1 MSQPNNQSIIS
12 KALFKGTL
20 MALTNACI
28 IWLIL
33 YIANMD
39 KSVLMVVAVVV
50 AAAFGYVTA
59 YFEARAALNA
69 QEAQARH
76 ARGGDVSSSSD
87 GVDTSDSS
95 REEDD
100 EDDFVDPGPDPDAGD
115 FDAEALATGKLAYG
129 LVDLVIDKEHLRQL
143 VAQELR
149 VGVGVGFSDDIEY

>member
-1 MSQPNNQSIIS
+1 MSRPNNQSIIG

-50 AAAFGYVTA
+50 AAAFGYMTA
-59 YFEARAALNA
+59 YLEARAALNA

-76 ARGGDVSSSSD
+76 ARGGDVSSSSSD

-95 REEDD
+95 DSSREEDD
-100 EDDFVDPGPDPDAGD
+100 KDDFVDPGPDPYAGD
-115 FDAEALATGKLAYG
+115 FDSGSSS
-129 LVDLVIDKEHLRQL
+129 
-143 VAQELR
+143 
-149 VGVGVGFSDDIEY
+149 SDYSSSDYSSSDSGGGDSGGGD

>member
-1 MSQPNNQSIIS
+1 MSRSNNQSIIG

-59 YFEARAALNA
+59 YLEARAALNA

-87 GVDTSDSS
+87 GVDPSDSS
-95 REEDD
+95 DSSDSSDEEDD
-100 EDDFVDPGPDPDAGD
+100 KDDFVDPGPDPYAGD
-115 FDAEALATGKLAYG
+115 FDSGSSS
-129 LVDLVIDKEHLRQL
+129 
-143 VAQELR
+143 
-149 VGVGVGFSDDIEY
+149 SDYSSSDSGGGDSGGGDSGGGD

>member
-115 FDAEALATGKLAYG
+115 FDAGSSSS
-129 LVDLVIDKEHLRQL
+129 
-143 VAQELR
+143 
-149 VGVGVGFSDDIEY
+149 SDYSSSDYSSSDYSGGGDSGGGDSGGSSD

>member
-1 MSQPNNQSIIS
+1 MSQPNNQSIIG
-12 KALFKGTL
+12 KALLKGTL

-76 ARGGDVSSSSD
+76 ARGGDVSSSSSV
-87 GVDTSDSS
+87 VDSSDSS
-95 REEDD
+95 GSSDEEEE

-115 FDAEALATGKLAYG
+115 FDAGSSSSSSSLDYSSYSS
-129 LVDLVIDKEHLRQL
+129 
-143 VAQELR
+143 
-149 VGVGVGFSDDIEY
+149 SDYSGGGDSGGGDSGGSSD

>member
-1 MSQPNNQSIIS
+1 MSQPNNQSIIC
-12 KALFKGTL
+12 KALLKGTL

-95 REEDD
+95 DSSREEDD

-115 FDAEALATGKLAYG
+115 FDAGSSSS
-129 LVDLVIDKEHLRQL
+129 
-143 VAQELR
+143 
-149 VGVGVGFSDDIEY
+149 SDYSSSDYSSYDYSGGGDSGGGDSGGSSD

>member
-1 MSQPNNQSIIS
+1 MSRPNNQSIIG

-59 YFEARAALNA
+59 YLEARAALNA

-76 ARGGDVSSSSD
+76 ARGGDVSSSSSD

-100 EDDFVDPGPDPDAGD
+100 KDDFVDPGPDPYAGD
-115 FDAEALATGKLAYG
+115 FDSGSSS
-129 LVDLVIDKEHLRQL
+129 
-143 VAQELR
+143 
-149 VGVGVGFSDDIEY
+149 SDYSSSDSGGGDSGGGDSGGGD

>member
-1 MSQPNNQSIIS
+1 MSQPNNQSIIG
-12 KALFKGTL
+12 KALLKGTL

-59 YFEARAALNA
+59 YLEARAALNA

-95 REEDD
+95 DSSREEEDK
-100 EDDFVDPGPDPDAGD
+100 DDFVDPGPDPYAGD
-115 FDAEALATGKLAYG
+115 FDSGSSS
-129 LVDLVIDKEHLRQL
+129 
-143 VAQELR
+143 
-149 VGVGVGFSDDIEY
+149 SDYSSSDSGGGDSGGGDSGGGD

>member
-1 MSQPNNQSIIS
+1 MSRSNNQSIIG

-59 YFEARAALNA
+59 YLEARAALNA

-95 REEDD
+95 DSSDSSREEDD
-100 EDDFVDPGPDPDAGD
+100 KDDFVDPGPDPYAGD
-115 FDAEALATGKLAYG
+115 FDSGSSS
-129 LVDLVIDKEHLRQL
+129 
-143 VAQELR
+143 
-149 VGVGVGFSDDIEY
+149 SDYSSSDSGGGDSGGGDSGGGD

>member
-1 MSQPNNQSIIS
+1 MSRPNNQSIIG

-69 QEAQARH
+69 REAQARH
-76 ARGGDVSSSSD
+76 ARGGDVSTSSSV
-87 GVDTSDSS
+87 VDSSDSS
-95 REEDD
+95 DSSDEEEE

-115 FDAEALATGKLAYG
+115 FDAGSSSSSSS
-129 LVDLVIDKEHLRQL
+129 
-143 VAQELR
+143 
-149 VGVGVGFSDDIEY
+149 SDYSSYSSSDYSGGGDSGGGDSGGSSD

>member
-1 MSQPNNQSIIS
+1 MSQPNNQSIIG
-12 KALFKGTL
+12 KALLKGTL

-59 YFEARAALNA
+59 YLEARAALNA

-95 REEDD
+95 DSSREEDD

-115 FDAEALATGKLAYG
+115 FDAGSSSSYSS
-129 LVDLVIDKEHLRQL
+129 
-143 VAQELR
+143 
-149 VGVGVGFSDDIEY
+149 SDYSSYSSSDYSGGGDSGGGDSGGSSD

>member
-1 MSQPNNQSIIS
+1 MSRSNNQSIIG

-59 YFEARAALNA
+59 YLEARAALNA

-95 REEDD
+95 DSSDSSREEEDK
-100 EDDFVDPGPDPDAGD
+100 DDFVDPGPDPYAGD
-115 FDAEALATGKLAYG
+115 FDSGSSS
-129 LVDLVIDKEHLRQL
+129 
-143 VAQELR
+143 
-149 VGVGVGFSDDIEY
+149 SDYSSSDSGGGDSGGGDSGGGDSGGGD